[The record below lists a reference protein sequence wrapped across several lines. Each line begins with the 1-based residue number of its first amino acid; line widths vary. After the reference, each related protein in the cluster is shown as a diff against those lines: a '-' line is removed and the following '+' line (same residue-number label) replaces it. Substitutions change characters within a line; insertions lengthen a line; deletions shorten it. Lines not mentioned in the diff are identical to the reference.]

1 MPKKRLIL
9 LASKSMDENQ
19 KPERNEHGLVRMSAS
34 VRKGMK
40 FTDSTVEI
48 FPVDVTATEKLAKT
62 QSLKIFQAFLT
73 DSRSI
78 KKKIASGEL
87 TAEEAVRVGFVTTK
101 TLNKVTGGSGAK
113 SKRSIWVS
121 DTISDTVI
129 GSDPEVLLFDRQSG
143 AIIRANNIMSKSGKM
158 GSDGPMA
165 EIRPDPAV
173 DPITHVDN
181 MIEIFRTNKA
191 AKLIEMYR
199 WSAECYHR
207 DSSRDYSVGGHIHI
221 GNPLKIANM
230 PQDDRVAFFRCLNKI
245 MDELL
250 AIPLVRLDGA
260 DKGSRRRINSQVNSG
275 GGGFGYF
282 GEYRLCGG
290 RLEHRTLSGMW
301 LLHPSVARAV
311 FGTAKAIIDEVFRFV
326 SDNKYK
332 KSYMCLYPESSRK
345 TTHMWKQGYDGWKDK
360 QLLKDIRCTLST
372 DKMIGLL
379 HKSDPALINTA
390 YLKKWLSKMKGF
402 STYRKHSEYILGLYE
417 ILKISTSNLQG
428 WDREIQK
435 NWIKKKKFMVEV

>member
-1 MPKKRLIL
+1 MPKKKLVL
-9 LASKSMDENQ
+9 LASKFMDENQ
-19 KPERNEHGLVRMSAS
+19 KSERNEHGLVRMSAS
-34 VRKGMK
+34 VRKNMK
-40 FTDSTVEI
+40 FVDSTVEI
-48 FPVDVTATEKLAKT
+48 FPVGVSATEKIAKT
-62 QSLKIFQAFLT
+62 QSLKIFKAFIA

-78 KKKIASGEL
+78 KKKIAGGEL

-101 TLNKVTGGSGAK
+101 TLNKITGGSRAK
-113 SKRSIWVS
+113 DKRSIWVS

-129 GSDPEVLLFDRQSG
+129 GSDPEFLIFNRQTG
-143 AIIRANNIMSKSGKM
+143 DIVRANNIMSKNGKM
-158 GSDGPMA
+158 GSDGAMA
-165 EIRPDPAV
+165 EIRPAPAV
-173 DPITHVDN
+173 DPTAHVAD
-181 MIEIFRTNKA
+181 MIKIFRTDKA
-191 AKLIEMYR
+191 TELIKQYR

-207 DSSRDYSVGGHIHI
+207 DDSRDYPVGGHIHI
-221 GNPLKIANM
+221 GNPIKIANM

-245 MDELL
+245 MDELI
-250 AIPLVRLDGA
+250 AIPLVKLDGA
-260 DKGSRRRINSQVNSG
+260 DKGSKRRVNCQMNSG

-311 FGTAKAIIDEVFRFV
+311 FGTAKAIIDEVFKLV

-345 TTHMWKQGYDGWKDK
+345 PTHMWKQGYDGWKDK

-379 HKSDPALINTA
+379 HKSDPASINAA
-390 YLKKWLSKMKGF
+390 YLGDWLSKMKGF

-435 NWIKKKKFMVEV
+435 NWVKKKKFMVEV